1 LYVTLSIQALWNIIT
16 MSNINVITSNFL
28 NAKSIIRF
36 EDGSFKYGDKN
47 FPNDFTLIECSE
59 IEDLTYQKPNR
70 HSDAH
75 RRNGLF
81 SAVKNVFSAGL
92 SMKKGTQIE
101 FNVRFKD
108 GTYLAGTTSMD
119 EYFEIQ
125 NAWLEVK

>member
-1 LYVTLSIQALWNIIT
+1 
-16 MSNINVITSNFL
+16 MSKINVIACNFL
-28 NAKSIIRF
+28 TTKSIIWF
-36 EDGSFKYGDKN
+36 EDGGFKHANKN
-47 FPNDFTLIECSE
+47 SPNDFTVIECSE
-59 IEDLTYQKPNR
+59 IEDLTYEKPNR

-81 SAVKNVFSAGL
+81 SAVKNVFSVGL

-108 GTYLAGTTSMD
+108 EKYLAGTTSMD
-119 EYFEIQ
+119 KYFEIQ